1 MTNLKQGKLARPP
14 EEPIQSALDEL
25 KRLPQA
31 ERFAKGQAFLRTIIE
46 EVLKRPYLSAAVE
59 EAALLVGKNPIEA
72 IDLRADVERAAM
84 KPEAAPVRSDVVK
97 VLTDPD
103 TILRIR
109 ESGPR
114 VISEYN
120 PFGDYW
126 MGRR

>member
-14 EEPIQSALDEL
+14 EDPIQSALNEL
-25 KRLPQA
+25 KRLPAA
-31 ERFAKGQAFLRTIIE
+31 ERFAKGQSFLRTIIE
-46 EVLKRPYLSAAVE
+46 ETLKRPHLSAAIE
-59 EAALLVGKNPIEA
+59 EAAIACGKNMIEA
-72 IDLRADVERAAM
+72 MEIRTEVERAAM
-84 KPEAAPVRSDVVK
+84 RPEAPPVRSDVVR

-103 TILRIR
+103 TILRMR

-114 VISEYN
+114 VVSEYN